1 MKTGVIW
8 ALLVALIASLVA
20 NIYLFNR
27 MNTPVQQRT
36 SAENTVASSTY
47 DEASALDNINGNAV
61 FEHASP
67 FNNNGVI
74 GANENDKN
82 NQTNTFLPYDE
93 LVTLLNAQEFESL
106 RYQLA
111 LQLQTNPLD
120 EQLLL
125 LEAKLIALTKPLHVA
140 IIHYYDMLDLPLSAA
155 AIASIQNSI
164 DARYENAQQQ
174 LKKNRQWTLM
184 ATLNEPLFQRITNEK
199 RYILNLATAYAH
211 MKNITLMEDTLASL
225 PFDDADAARIRALSL
240 QAANNNNAS
249 TDELFDNGIEPLGN
263 NVTRVPLIK
272 EGDQYRVKVRALNQR
287 AEMIVDT
294 GATTTAITTGL
305 FARLSGYRRLVF
317 VGNFN
322 VKTAAGTIEAPMVQ
336 IPKFYFA
343 GYEFTNL
350 SALVLPADVL
360 GESDGLLGM
369 NVLREF
375 DFSLRAQEET
385 LLLKHKMPA
394 AD

>member
-47 DEASALDNINGNAV
+47 DEASALDNSNDNAV
-61 FEHASP
+61 FEHVSP

-74 GANENDKN
+74 GENENDKN
-82 NQTNTFLPYDE
+82 NQTNTLLPYDE
-93 LVTLLNAQEFESL
+93 LVTLLDAQEFESL

-155 AIASIQNSI
+155 AITSIQNSI

-225 PFDDADAARIRALSL
+225 PFEDADAARIRALSL
-240 QAANNNNAS
+240 QAANNDDAS
-249 TDELFDNGIEPLGN
+249 NDELFDNGIEPLGN

-272 EGDQYRVKVRALNQR
+272 QGDQYRVKVRALNQR

>member
-8 ALLVALIASLVA
+8 ILLAALAASLAA
-20 NIYLFNR
+20 NLYLFDKVNDNASLR
-27 MNTPVQQRT
+27 LSAPLAITAQMDGDTQART
-36 SAENTVASSTY
+36 SGERDAPFEYTNETINSGITKNEDNTR
-47 DEASALDNINGNAV
+47 
-61 FEHASP
+61 
-67 FNNNGVI
+67 
-74 GANENDKN
+74 

-93 LVTLLNAQEFESL
+93 LVSLLDAQEFERV

-111 LQLQTNPLD
+111 LQLQSNPLD
-120 EQLLL
+120 EPLLL
-125 LEAKLIALTKPLHVA
+125 LEAKLIALTKPLHIA
-140 IIHYYDMLDLPLSAA
+140 IIHYYDMLDLPLSATA
-155 AIASIQNSI
+155 LASIQESI
-164 DARYENAQQQ
+164 DTRYENAQRQ
-174 LKKNRQWTLM
+174 LQKNRQWMLM

-199 RYILNLATAYAH
+199 RYVLNLATAYAH

-225 PFDDADAARIRALSL
+225 PFNDADAARIRALSL
-240 QAANNNNAS
+240 HASNNDD
-249 TDELFDNGIEPLGN
+249 TLPDEIFDNGTEPLDG

-272 EGDQYRVKVRALNQR
+272 QGDQYRVKVRALNQR

-305 FARLSGYRRLVF
+305 FARLSGYRRLIF
-317 VGNFN
+317 IGNFTVN
-322 VKTAAGTIEAPMVQ
+322 TASGSIEAPMVQ

-350 SALVLPADVL
+350 SALVLPPDVL

-375 DFSLRAQEET
+375 DFSLRAQAEE
-385 LLLKHKMPA
+385 LLLKHKTPTA
-394 AD
+394 K

>member
-47 DEASALDNINGNAV
+47 DEASALDNSNDNAV
-61 FEHASP
+61 FEHVSP

-74 GANENDKN
+74 GENENDKN
-82 NQTNTFLPYDE
+82 NQTNTLLPYDE
-93 LVTLLNAQEFESL
+93 LVTLLDAQEFESL

-155 AIASIQNSI
+155 AITSIQNSI

-199 RYILNLATAYAH
+199 RYILNLATAYAC

-225 PFDDADAARIRALSL
+225 PFEDADAARIRALSL
-240 QAANNNNAS
+240 QAANNDDAS

-272 EGDQYRVKVRALNQR
+272 QGDQYRVKVRALNQR

>member
-47 DEASALDNINGNAV
+47 DEASALDNSNDNAV
-61 FEHASP
+61 FEHVSP

-74 GANENDKN
+74 GENENDKN
-82 NQTNTFLPYDE
+82 NQTNTLLPYDE
-93 LVTLLNAQEFESL
+93 LVTLLDAQEFESL

-155 AIASIQNSI
+155 AITSIQNSI

-225 PFDDADAARIRALSL
+225 PFEDADAARIRALSL
-240 QAANNNNAS
+240 QAANNDDAS

>member
-47 DEASALDNINGNAV
+47 DEASALDNSNDNAV
-61 FEHASP
+61 FEHVSP

-74 GANENDKN
+74 GENENDKN
-82 NQTNTFLPYDE
+82 NQTNTLLPYDE
-93 LVTLLNAQEFESL
+93 LVTLLDAQEFESL

-140 IIHYYDMLDLPLSAA
+140 IIHYYDMLDLPFSAA
-155 AIASIQNSI
+155 AITSIQNSI

-225 PFDDADAARIRALSL
+225 PFEDADAARIRALSL
-240 QAANNNNAS
+240 QAANNDDAS

-272 EGDQYRVKVRALNQR
+272 QGDQYRVKVRALNQR

-350 SALVLPADVL
+350 STLVLPPDVL

>member
-47 DEASALDNINGNAV
+47 DEASALDNSNDNAV
-61 FEHASP
+61 FEHVSP

-74 GANENDKN
+74 GENENDKN
-82 NQTNTFLPYDE
+82 NQTNTLLPYDE
-93 LVTLLNAQEFESL
+93 LVTLLDAQEFESL

-155 AIASIQNSI
+155 AITSIQNSI

-225 PFDDADAARIRALSL
+225 PFEDADAARIRALSL
-240 QAANNNNAS
+240 QAANNDDAS

-350 SALVLPADVL
+350 SALVLPPDVL

-369 NVLREF
+369 NILREF

-394 AD
+394 AN

>member
-1 MKTGVIW
+1 M
-8 ALLVALIASLVA
+8 
-20 NIYLFNR
+20 
-27 MNTPVQQRT
+27 
-36 SAENTVASSTY
+36 
-47 DEASALDNINGNAV
+47 
-61 FEHASP
+61 
-67 FNNNGVI
+67 
-74 GANENDKN
+74 
-82 NQTNTFLPYDE
+82 
-93 LVTLLNAQEFESL
+93 
-106 RYQLA
+106 
-111 LQLQTNPLD
+111 
-120 EQLLL
+120 L

-155 AIASIQNSI
+155 AITSIQNSI

-225 PFDDADAARIRALSL
+225 PFEDADAARIRALSL
-240 QAANNNNAS
+240 QAANNNDAS

>member
-47 DEASALDNINGNAV
+47 DEASALDNSNDNAV
-61 FEHASP
+61 FEHVSP

-225 PFDDADAARIRALSL
+225 PFEDADAARIRALSL
-240 QAANNNNAS
+240 QAANNDDAS

>member
-47 DEASALDNINGNAV
+47 DEASALDNSNDNAV
-61 FEHASP
+61 FEHVSP

-74 GANENDKN
+74 GENENDKN
-82 NQTNTFLPYDE
+82 NQTNTLLPYDE
-93 LVTLLNAQEFESL
+93 LVTLLDAQEFESL

-155 AIASIQNSI
+155 AITSIQNSI

-225 PFDDADAARIRALSL
+225 PFEDADAARIRALSL
-240 QAANNNNAS
+240 QAANNDDAS

-272 EGDQYRVKVRALNQR
+272 QGDQYRVKVRALNQR